1 MSDLPV
7 KVLAVLGG
15 AAVGAFAVG
24 ALVRLISRLTTRQ
37 QLPPWLMFVLRF
49 LGAVVVG
56 WLVAL
61 WLFGGGGPGIGGQ
74 GGTSSGSGS
83 GGEQKQPPPP
93 TTGPTA
99 DKVKPA
105 DAAETLRVEILG
117 DPALK
122 RLAGSGHFDAEHR
135 YRLKTDGG
143 PRRMTLA
150 EVKDFVLRRLDQ
162 PPPLRRIILVL
173 YNDSPASDRALV
185 TDLENWAKDQRV
197 PGIGQSLQVGQEK
210 PGEDAPPG

>member
-1 MSDLPV
+1 VSDLPV

-61 WLFGGGGPGIGGQ
+61 WLFGGGGLLPGGAGGL
-74 GGTSSGSGS
+74 GFGSGS
-83 GGEQKQPPPP
+83 GGEQKQPAPPS
-93 TTGPTA
+93 TSPTA
-99 DKVKPA
+99 DKAKPA
-105 DAAETLRVEILG
+105 DPAETLRVEILG

-122 RLAGSGHFDAEHR
+122 RLAGGGRFDADRR
-135 YRLKTDGG
+135 YRVEVNGSVRLLSFERVQDLV
-143 PRRMTLA
+143 RNRMA
-150 EVKDFVLRRLDQ
+150 QK
-162 PPPLRRIILVL
+162 PPLKRIDLVL
-173 YNDSPASDRALV
+173 YGDSPAHDLPV
-185 TDLENWAKDQRV
+185 VKDLENWAKDRKV
-197 PGIGQSLQVGQEK
+197 QVDSERLDQE
-210 PGEDAPPG
+210 APAR